1 MTIGM
6 YIIAI
11 LPAMLLIAG
20 VYCFGHKSRIPIKH
34 VLVVSAIGTLTIPL
48 SWLFSTLTQSF
59 SWYPT
64 TINTLADGILTAL
77 LDAALPEELAKW
89 LMLVLVLFYS
99 KHYSNRYAAIVYAVC
114 ISMGF
119 AGLENVW
126 YLGKDTATVFVI
138 VMRSIMAVPGHCL
151 HAIIMGYF
159 ISNVKFD
166 HNDYNSK
173 WINILLSLFLPI
185 TIHCIYNAFIECFTI
200 CNLRGWY
207 TALWLLFIV
216 DIAFFITL
224 CKISILILNKNKEP
238 RVLVS

>member
-34 VLVVSAIGTLTIPL
+34 ILVVSAVGTLTIPL
-48 SWLFSTLTQSF
+48 SWLFSTLTQTF

-64 TINTLADGILTAL
+64 VINTLADGILTAL

-89 LMLVLVLFYS
+89 LMLLLVLFCS

-114 ISMGF
+114 ISMSF
-119 AGLENVW
+119 ASLENVW

-224 CKISILILNKNKEP
+224 CKISILILKKTKNQEF
-238 RVLVS
+238 

>member
-1 MTIGM
+1 MTLGM

-20 VYCFGHKSRIPIKH
+20 VYCYGNKNRIPIQH
-34 VLVVSAIGTLTIPL
+34 GLVVSAIGTLTIPL
-48 SWLFSTLTQSF
+48 SWLFSTLTQKF

-89 LMLVLVLFYS
+89 LMLLLVLFYS
-99 KHYSNRYAAIVYAVC
+99 KHYSYRYAAIVYAVC

-126 YLGKDTATVFVI
+126 YLGEDTATVFVI

-151 HAIIMGYF
+151 DAIIMGYF

-166 HNDYNSK
+166 HNNK

-185 TIHCIYNAFIECFTI
+185 TVHCIYNAFIECFTI

-216 DIAFFITL
+216 DIAFFIAL
-224 CKISILILNKNKEP
+224 CKISILILKKTKNKEF
-238 RVLVS
+238 

>member
-48 SWLFSTLTQSF
+48 SWLFSTLTQTF

-166 HNDYNSK
+166 YNDHNSK

-185 TIHCIYNAFIECFTI
+185 TVHCIYNAFIECFTI

-207 TALWLLFIV
+207 TALWFLFIV

-224 CKISILILNKNKEP
+224 CKISILILKKTKNQEF
-238 RVLVS
+238 